1 MMPTFRPVAVL
12 ATLSWVAVSAIAAP
26 AVAEEFQCQRD
37 DLVRRIELR
46 FADDADRLPCAVIYW
61 RDTEA
66 PGQSERLWHADHELD
81 FCRNKAREMVQRL
94 ESAGWAC
101 GGPSIGS
108 AATTVAPERS
118 SPGLEH
124 SDEPAASRS
133 SEAAAPTARP
143 DQAALRAA
151 LARDIRRLE
160 ELTAGSPGEFATDTA
175 TLGDLN
181 GDALEDAAVLL
192 THRTEGAEPTYYL
205 LAYVFNGA
213 TFQPVARI
221 NLEAYYRNFTEVG
234 IEDVAGG
241 AVDILLQVPRADD
254 PQCCPSGRRQA
265 TFGLRDG
272 QLVLLKESEPGA

>member
-1 MMPTFRPVAVL
+1 MMPTFRPAAVL
-12 ATLSWVAVSAIAAP
+12 AALSWVVVSVIAAQ
-26 AVAEEFQCQRD
+26 AVAEEFQCHRG

-46 FADDADRLPCAVIYW
+46 LADDADRLPCAVIYW

-66 PGQSERLWHADHELD
+66 AGRPQTLWHAEHELD
-81 FCRNKAREMVQRL
+81 FCRNKAREMVEGL
-94 ESAGWAC
+94 ESAGWGCEGA
-101 GGPSIGS
+101 PIGS
-108 AATTVAPERS
+108 ATATGAPERS
-118 SPGLEH
+118 SPDPERP
-124 SDEPAASRS
+124 DDPAASRG
-133 SEAAAPTARP
+133 SESANATARP
-143 DQAALRAA
+143 DQATLRAA

-181 GDALEDAAVLL
+181 GDGLEDAAVLL
-192 THRTEGAEPTYYL
+192 THRAEGAEPTYYL

-234 IEDVAGG
+234 IQDVAGG
-241 AVDILLQVPRADD
+241 AVDILLHVPRADD
-254 PQCCPSGRRQA
+254 PQCCRRQA

-272 QLVLLKESEPGA
+272 QLILLKESEPGA